1 MPKRGKVDGSF
12 SPSWSTVPY
21 IHLVSITYFSGLCVV
36 LVRQRIKG
44 ITHHHPPACIML
56 GLGGLFVLLGVDSLQ
71 LFTPGADGA
80 WCNFG
85 DNLLFYPTG
94 ERRDTSSSDED
105 AGERNM

>member
-71 LFTPGADGA
+71 VAVGLGAGGQAPPGCLSTEHSVLSLSVLA
-80 WCNFG
+80 
-85 DNLLFYPTG
+85 TG
-94 ERRDTSSSDED
+94 RHEHI
-105 AGERNM
+105 